1 MAWDGGTFVR
11 GKKTCNLP
19 VETPAKWGG
28 TINLRTAKTRDPYA
42 LALMRSLEANVT
54 EAAKHYSW
62 RRSCLDAVRDAA
74 SEARAF

>member
-28 TINLRTAKTRDPYA
+28 TINLRTAKTRYPT
-42 LALMRSLEANVT
+42 LALMRSLHEANVA
-54 EAAKHYSW
+54 EGAKHYSW
-62 RRSCLDAVRDAA
+62 RRSCLDAVWDAA
-74 SEARAF
+74 AERAF